1 MKAKNEEKKSSNC
14 ETTVKPTEKKEEPKT
29 SSGFTYKDFQKSINK
44 KESDTKTSFP
54 EELPKE
60 AKLPIPTQTNPN
72 SSLVVE
78 KKDNEKLNE
87 KLANEELEK
96 EKKKEMEKKTKDEY
110 EEETESESDSDS
122 DIEFESDDD
131 DDDDDND
138 DDYDCK
144 YKIVK
149 IKLIP
154 FIFTEKYEQVKGF
167 IKDSRIT
174 CYSFLNVINNGI
186 ISDIEFKEIEDRIKD
201 KLVEILKLDMY
212 CDIDRCMK
220 IKLNKDD
227 DSKFYFD
234 CYIKIYKWLVNEY
247 LTNDDNQI
255 IKYTIRKYQKHYKD
269 TYKKEYDA
277 EEDFFDYFKYLED
290 FLNIYLKIIYGYYN
304 WNPKNKISKIIEND
318 FTINRVNPFTYNE
331 NIIPFREIRTKTK
344 DVIKTT
350 IMKMGFVFNYVS
362 EITKE

>member
-1 MKAKNEEKKSSNC
+1 MNSFMKAKKEEKKSSNC
-14 ETTVKPTEKKEEPKT
+14 ETTVKPIEKKEEPKT
-29 SSGFTYKDFQKSINK
+29 SSGFTYKDFQKSINE
-44 KESDTKTSFP
+44 KESKSKTSFP

-60 AKLPIPTQTNPN
+60 AKLPLPTQTNPN

-96 EKKKEMEKKTKDEY
+96 EKKKTKDDY
-110 EEETESESDSDS
+110 EEETESESESDS

-131 DDDDDND
+131 DDDDE
-138 DDYDCK
+138 

-149 IKLIP
+149 IELIP

-186 ISDIEFKEIEDRIKD
+186 MSDIEFKEIENRIKD
-201 KLVEILKLDMY
+201 KLYESLNLEEYAIDY
-212 CDIDRCMK
+212 CIK

-227 DSKFYFD
+227 ESKFYFECYVKMDKFLFND
-234 CYIKIYKWLVNEY
+234 CLMDNNNKIA
-247 LTNDDNQI
+247 
-255 IKYTIRKYQKHYKD
+255 KYTKQKYQKLYKD

-277 EEDFFDYFKYLED
+277 KEDFFDYFKYLED
-290 FLNIYLKIIYGYYN
+290 FLNIYLKIIYGGYD
-304 WNPKNKISKIIEND
+304 WHPKNEISKIIEKD

-331 NIIPFREIRTKTK
+331 NTIPFREIRTKSK

-350 IMKMGFVFNYVS
+350 IMKMGFIFNYVS
-362 EITKE
+362 EIKT

>member
-1 MKAKNEEKKSSNC
+1 MNSFIKAKKEEKKSSKC

-29 SSGFTYKDFQKSINK
+29 SSGFTYKDFQKSINE
-44 KESDTKTSFP
+44 KESKSKTSFP

-60 AKLPIPTQTNPN
+60 VKLPLPIQTNPN

-96 EKKKEMEKKTKDEY
+96 EKKKEKEKEKKKEKKTKDDY
-110 EEETESESDSDS
+110 EEETESESES

-131 DDDDDND
+131 DDDDDE
-138 DDYDCK
+138 

-149 IKLIP
+149 IRLIP

-174 CYSFLNVINNGI
+174 CYSFLNVINNGMMPNN
-186 ISDIEFKEIEDRIKD
+186 EFKEIESRIEN
-201 KLVEILKLDMY
+201 KLLEILHQN
-212 CDIDRCMK
+212 DIDSSHC
-220 IKLNKDD
+220 IKLKINKDN
-227 DSKFYFD
+227 DSRFTFEY
-234 CYIKIYKWLVNEY
+234 YVKIYKEY
-247 LTNDDNQI
+247 FNDCFLDDKDEI
-255 IKYTIRKYQKHYKD
+255 IICTKQRYQKYYKD

-277 EEDFFDYFKYLED
+277 KKDFFDYFKYLKD
-290 FLNIYLKIIYGYYN
+290 FLRIYLKIIYGYRYY
-304 WNPKNKISKIIEND
+304 SDEVSTIID
-318 FTINRVNPFTYNE
+318 KYFTVNRVNPFTYNE
-331 NIIPFREIRTKTK
+331 NIIPFKEIRTKSK

-350 IMKMGFVFNYVS
+350 IMKMGFIFDDIR
-362 EITKE
+362 EIKKE

>member
-14 ETTVKPTEKKEEPKT
+14 EATVKPTEKKEEPKT
-29 SSGFTYKDFQKSINK
+29 SSGFTYKDFQKSINE
-44 KESDTKTSFP
+44 KESKSKTSFP

-60 AKLPIPTQTNPN
+60 AKLPLPIQTNPN

-96 EKKKEMEKKTKDEY
+96 EKKKEKEKEKKTKDNY
-110 EEETESESDSDS
+110 EEETESENESDS

-131 DDDDDND
+131 DDG
-138 DDYDCK
+138 

-174 CYSFLNVINNGI
+174 CYSHLNVINNGI
-186 ISDIEFKEIEDRIKD
+186 ISDIEFKEIKKRIKYRLSD
-201 KLVEILKLDMY
+201 ILFVGNDDIKL
-212 CDIDRCMK
+212 
-220 IKLNKDD
+220 KLNKNN
-227 DSKFYFD
+227 DSRFYFD
-234 CYIKIYKWLVNEY
+234 CYVKIYNESFNESIFYENEY
-247 LTNDDNQI
+247 DQI
-255 IKYTIRKYQKHYKD
+255 IKCAKRKYQKHYKEI
-269 TYKKEYDA
+269 YKKEYDD

-290 FLNIYLKIIYGYYN
+290 FLNIYLKIIYGNYE
-304 WNPKNKISKIIEND
+304 WNPKNKISKIIKKD

-331 NIIPFREIRTKTK
+331 NIIPFREIRTKSK

-350 IMKMGFVFNYVS
+350 IMKMGFIFDDVS
-362 EITKE
+362 EIN

>member
-1 MKAKNEEKKSSNC
+1 MNSFMKAKNEEKKSSNC
-14 ETTVKPTEKKEEPKT
+14 EATVKPTEKKEEPKT
-29 SSGFTYKDFQKSINK
+29 SSGFTYKDFQKSINE
-44 KESDTKTSFP
+44 KESKSKTSFP

-96 EKKKEMEKKTKDEY
+96 EKKKEKEKEKEKEKKTKDDY
-110 EEETESESDSDS
+110 EEETESENENDS

-131 DDDDDND
+131 DDE
-138 DDYDCK
+138 

-186 ISDIEFKEIEDRIKD
+186 MSDIEFKEIEDRIKD
-201 KLVEILKLDMY
+201 KLSEILIIDDENIKLKLDKS
-212 CDIDRCMK
+212 IDSR
-220 IKLNKDD
+220 
-227 DSKFYFD
+227 FYFD
-234 CYIKIYKWLVNEY
+234 CYVKIYDDKFSELLY
-247 LTNDDNQI
+247 DNDDNQI

-269 TYKKEYDA
+269 IYKKEYDD
-277 EEDFFDYFKYLED
+277 EEDFFDYFKYLKD
-290 FLNIYLKIIYGYYN
+290 FLNIYLKIIYGNYE
-304 WNPKNKISKIIEND
+304 WNPKNKISKIIEKD

-331 NIIPFREIRTKTK
+331 NIIPFREIRTKSK

-350 IMKMGFVFNYVS
+350 IMKMGFIFDDVS
-362 EITKE
+362 EIN

>member
-1 MKAKNEEKKSSNC
+1 MKAKKEEKKSSNC
-14 ETTVKPTEKKEEPKT
+14 EATVKPTEKKEEPKT
-29 SSGFTYKDFQKSINK
+29 SSGFTYKDFQKSINE
-44 KESDTKTSFP
+44 KESKSKTSFP

-60 AKLPIPTQTNPN
+60 AKLPIPIQTNPN

-96 EKKKEMEKKTKDEY
+96 EKKKEKEKEKKTKDNY
-110 EEETESESDSDS
+110 EEETESESES

-131 DDDDDND
+131 DDDGE
-138 DDYDCK
+138 

-149 IKLIP
+149 IELIP

-201 KLVEILKLDMY
+201 NLLEISNIYDKNIKFKLD
-212 CDIDRCMK
+212 K
-220 IKLNKDD
+220 SS
-227 DSKFYFD
+227 DSRFYFD
-234 CYIKIYKWLVNEY
+234 CYIKIYKLDFDEY
-247 LTNDDNQI
+247 LMYNDNNI
-255 IKYTIRKYQKHYKD
+255 VKYNKIVKYTKQKYQKHYKD

-277 EEDFFDYFKYLED
+277 EKDYFDYFKYLED
-290 FLNIYLKIIYGYYN
+290 FLNIYLKIIYGGYD
-304 WNPKNKISKIIEND
+304 WHPKGEISKIIEKD

-331 NIIPFREIRTKTK
+331 NIIPFREIRTKSK

-350 IMKMGFVFNYVS
+350 IMKMGFIFNYVS
-362 EITKE
+362 EIKKE